1 MKTRAP
7 TGLLALAFA
16 VSAATAGCGKGEL
29 PPELVG
35 SYTRSGDLPPE
46 IRAELSFAKGGMVL
60 TVVRLSGALDLGLF
74 ANLFTNAPKA
84 GPATATAQAGGN
96 LALTA
101 EPLRSV
107 VSSRMFSKVSCEGS
121 AADRTCIFTLAG
133 DDAHKLA
140 PCTGTLSRVQ
150 MSIVIVATG
159 TCQALSGRW
168 VPVDGGAIPTAATV
182 APVPM
187 PGPPAS
193 ATGTEPIPSA
203 PPPLVPIPPPAPT
216 PAPPNAN
223 TEATD
228 GGTGLAFP
236 PDIPMPK
243 DHMSCLSACGIVETR
258 CQRLS
263 GPGRNAFLTCVEQ
276 EELCRARCEAVF
288 PFFGK

>member
-7 TGLLALAFA
+7 TGLLALAVA
-16 VSAATAGCGKGEL
+16 VAASAASAGCGKGEL

-84 GPATATAQAGGN
+84 GPAAATAQAGGN

-107 VSSRMFSKVSCEGS
+107 ESSRMFSKVSCEGS
-121 AADRTCIFTLAG
+121 AADRTCTFTLAG

-140 PCTGTLSRVQ
+140 PCSGTLSRVQ

-187 PGPPAS
+187 PGPTAVS
-193 ATGTEPIPSA
+193 SGTEPLPSA
-203 PPPLVPIPPPAPT
+203 PTPLVPVSPPAPT

-223 TEATD
+223 TD

-236 PDIPMPK
+236 PDIPTPK